1 MILNIADLLKK
12 FSSIEDPKQKKVRI
26 AEIVEKISG
35 VIVDPSFIEIKK
47 DSLVLNISQIEKN
60 EVFFKKKEIL
70 AECEKESLAFKNII

>member
-1 MILNIADLLKK
+1 MILNIAELLKK

-26 AEIVEKISG
+26 AEIIEKISG

-70 AECEKESLAFKNII
+70 SECEKESLSFKNIT